1 MEGENRMS
9 NIIAILRDRDDKKA
23 YALAKE
29 IVAKSTALVEYH
41 A

>member
-9 NIIAILRDRDDKKA
+9 NIIAILRDKDDKKA

-29 IVAKSTALVEYH
+29 IVARSTVSDEYY